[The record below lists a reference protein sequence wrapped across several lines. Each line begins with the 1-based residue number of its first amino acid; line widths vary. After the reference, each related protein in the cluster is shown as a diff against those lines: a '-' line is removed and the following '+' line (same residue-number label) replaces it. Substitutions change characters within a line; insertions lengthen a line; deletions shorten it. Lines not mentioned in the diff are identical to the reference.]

1 MRPRP
6 IRAVFHE
13 LQYTVRALRHGR
25 GLRGRLARTGLG
37 IVSVRIAGTSLAFLA
52 SVVLARLL
60 GSSGYGVYSYA
71 FSVAM
76 LLMVVA
82 KLGLPPL
89 LLREIAAAAVRND
102 WSVIRGL
109 LLRAEQAVFA
119 GSLLTIIVAG
129 GVIWLLPGWPG
140 DQQASSILWALAL
153 VPVLALGEIRSG
165 SLRGFQRV
173 VLGLIPGTV
182 IRPTALILLLLLVY
196 FVTDAAVKPSLAMG
210 LHAAAGA
217 FSLVVGTWW
226 LLRRLPK
233 GVRQERSQTRLRQ
246 WSRAAIPFFFLGV
259 VHMINGQVDILMLG
273 TLRPAEE
280 LGTYRVAVAL
290 GTLVPFFLGAANVVI
305 EPEVSRLYS
314 SGEHSTLQRI
324 VTTEARWVLLV
335 TAPIVIFLLVFG
347 GDVLRIVYGA
357 EFEAGYGPL
366 AILAVGQLANVG
378 MGPVIL
384 VLNMTGFQRES
395 LKGVSLA
402 AGFNVVAN
410 ATLVPI
416 LGAIGA
422 ALASASSLIFWNG
435 YLAYRVRVRLGI
447 DSTALGRA

>member
-1 MRPRP
+1 MRPSP
-6 IRAVFHE
+6 IHAVFHE
-13 LQYTVRALRHGR
+13 LQHTVRALRHGA

-37 IVSVRIAGTSLAFLA
+37 TVSVKVAGTSLAFLS

-71 FSVAM
+71 VSVAM
-76 LLMVVA
+76 LLIIVA
-82 KLGLPPL
+82 KLGLPEL
-89 LLREIAAAAVRND
+89 LVREIAAGAVQND

-109 LLRAEQAVFA
+109 LLRAEQAVVA
-119 GSLLTIIVAG
+119 GSLLIVVVAG
-129 GVIWLLPGWPG
+129 GFIWLLPGWPAKE
-140 DQQASSILWALAL
+140 QTSSILWALGL

-182 IRPTALILLLLLVY
+182 IRPTALILLLLLI
-196 FVTDAAVKPSLAMG
+196 FFLTDAAVNPSPAMA

-217 FSLVVGTWW
+217 ISLLVATWW
-226 LLRRLPK
+226 LLRSLP
-233 GVRQERSQTRLRQ
+233 GEVRQERSDTRLRE
-246 WSRAAIPFFFLGV
+246 WSRAAVPFFLLGI
-259 VHMINGQVDILMLG
+259 VHTVNGQVDILMLG

-280 LGTYRVAVAL
+280 LGAYRVAVAL
-290 GTLVPFFLGAANVVI
+290 GTLVPFFLGAANAVI
-305 EPEVSRLYS
+305 QPEVSRLYS
-314 SGEHSTLQRI
+314 TGDHSTLQRL
-324 VTTEARWVLLV
+324 VTTEARWILLV
-335 TAPIVIFLLVFG
+335 TAPVVIFLLVFG

-357 EFEAGYGPL
+357 EFEAGYAPL

-378 MGPVIL
+378 MGPVVL
-384 VLNMTGFQRES
+384 VLNMTGFQQES
-395 LKGVSLA
+395 LKGISLA

-410 ATLVPI
+410 GTLVPI

-422 ALASASSLIFWNG
+422 ALANASSLIFWNA